1 MVDESQQITRGPRDG
16 KCFGVVGHKYRLLAT
31 GDETGDRYTLIEA
44 VVPPGDGPPP
54 HEHANE
60 DEAFYVIDGTV
71 TFMVGEQETEAT
83 PGTFI
88 LVPRGTVHSFRNPGP
103 ETARLIFQ
111 CTPAGLDR
119 FFQEVGVPIADPEG
133 DPPPA
138 TVEHM
143 EKIITTAPKYGMH
156 IHLPT
161 QA

>member
-1 MVDESQQITRGPRDG
+1 MVAESQQIARGPRDG

-31 GDETGDRYTLIEA
+31 GDETDGKFTLIEA

-60 DEAFYVIDGTV
+60 DESFYVIEGSITLSI
-71 TFMVGEQETEAT
+71 GELQIEAK
-83 PGTFI
+83 PGTFA

-103 ETARLIFQ
+103 ETARLIIH
-111 CTPAGLDR
+111 CAPAGLER
-119 FFQEVGVPIADPEG
+119 FFQEVGIPIADPDG
-133 DPPPA
+133 DPPPV
-138 TVEHM
+138 TVEHID
-143 EKIITTAPKYGMH
+143 KVVTTAPKYGMH